1 MIKLVRT
8 KPEMLSIWQLSCGS
22 DTQCGIFLLAVQ
34 CLFSIVEV

>member
-22 DTQCGIFLLAVQ
+22 NTQCGIFLLAVQ